1 MLFSSYI
8 FLFVFLPVTLAGF
21 CLLSRGLGPKPAKVW
36 LTLSSLVF
44 YGWWNPRYVLLILAS
59 MLFNY
64 WLGRRIGQAVRSG
77 RAGVRRGRTGWGSS
91 VNRFYSAR
99 WMHTR
104 RSSCNTRASGRK
116 SVLCASVITMNRS
129 GPAICTTVATPS
141 NFPERYHD
149 LTDAGNAREF
159 IANPQVRIV

>member
-36 LTLSSLVF
+36 LTRLSLVF

-77 RAGVRRGRTGWGSS
+77 RSGGGLLAWGV
-91 VNRFYSAR
+91 VANL
-99 WMHTR
+99 
-104 RSSCNTRASGRK
+104 
-116 SVLCASVITMNRS
+116 VLLGYFKYA
-129 GPAICTTVATPS
+129 
-141 NFPERYHD
+141 NFFV
-149 LTDAGNAREF
+149 G
-159 IANPQVRIV
+159 